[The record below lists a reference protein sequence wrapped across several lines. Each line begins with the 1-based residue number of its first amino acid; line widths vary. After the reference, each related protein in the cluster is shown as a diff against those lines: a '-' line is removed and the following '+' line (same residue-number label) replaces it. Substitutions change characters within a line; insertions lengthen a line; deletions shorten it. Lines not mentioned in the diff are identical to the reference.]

1 MDPGIC
7 VVDPGIFG
15 HGAWDFGH
23 GVTVGSTTGERPF
36 SMLSCSRWLGAHA
49 MRIRCQHVR
58 NTRFGLQRAAWLMAM
73 VVATWSEVAP
83 GDPGPSHIQV
93 SDWIHQLNDDNYLVR
108 ETATAALLKAGFAT
122 RPELLDVAESPNP
135 EVRARARRLLIQIE
149 QGEFDKRLES
159 FAADVEG
166 KNDLTFP
173 GWDTFRQLVGDK
185 PSTRALFVQMQ
196 HHERELMAAAFN
208 NQAVDLDTLLTE
220 RAVRLINWQRAR
232 PVFQDRT
239 VVMSPPLGSCAAA
252 LFVTVACSEELSEGG
267 IARVGNLVKY
277 APLSTSLTSGGY
289 EIQIRRLFVE
299 WIMLRRGN
307 VSGLIEYKLLLMV
320 THDLR
325 EALPFAWGVAQG
337 KPDSARWHA
346 KYRAQAVLAISK
358 LADRQQVLKLE
369 PLLSER
375 LICFQRGGTNV
386 GGKQIPPTTVELRD
400 IALAALVHGTGQK
413 LADYGFQRPVPD
425 SPWLFKIGSLGFE
438 TERHR
443 SLALEKWSS
452 WRGAN

>member
-1 MDPGIC
+1 
-7 VVDPGIFG
+7 
-15 HGAWDFGH
+15 
-23 GVTVGSTTGERPF
+23 
-36 SMLSCSRWLGAHA
+36 
-49 MRIRCQHVR
+49 
-58 NTRFGLQRAAWLMAM
+58 
-73 VVATWSEVAP
+73 
-83 GDPGPSHIQV
+83 
-93 SDWIHQLNDDNYLVR
+93 
-108 ETATAALLKAGFAT
+108 
-122 RPELLDVAESPNP
+122 
-135 EVRARARRLLIQIE
+135 
-149 QGEFDKRLES
+149 
-159 FAADVEG
+159 
-166 KNDLTFP
+166 
-173 GWDTFRQLVGDK
+173 
-185 PSTRALFVQMQ
+185 
-196 HHERELMAAAFN
+196 
-208 NQAVDLDTLLTE
+208 
-220 RAVRLINWQRAR
+220 
-232 PVFQDRT
+232 
-239 VVMSPPLGSCAAA
+239 MSPPLGSCAAA